1 VPSAGDVRVAVSNS
15 NMSLLRV
22 LAIGVVTTG
31 WAAWLVAAP
40 AVLAARSGGAALA
53 AAGLTYGAGAVICH
67 QQVERSFKVA
77 GTPMPVCARC
87 FGLYAGASAG
97 AVAVLLWVL
106 ARGRAAAVPFTLPLT
121 RLRGLVLS
129 SGVPTLVLWTAEHV
143 AGTPIPTDA
152 RALAAVPFGA
162 AIAALVA
169 LWAGGAA
176 FEDTQHATAI
186 H

>member
-1 VPSAGDVRVAVSNS
+1 MP
-15 NMSLLRV
+15 LLRV
-22 LAIGVVTTG
+22 LAIGLVTTG

-40 AVLAARSGGAALA
+40 FVVAARSGDAALVA
-53 AAGLTYGAGAVICH
+53 SGLTYRAGAVICH
-67 QQVERSFKVA
+67 QQADRSFQVA
-77 GTPMPVCARC
+77 GLPMPVCARC

-106 ARGRAAAVPFTLPLT
+106 ARRRGAAAPLTLPLT
-121 RLRGLVLS
+121 RLRVLVLS
-129 SGVPTLVLWTAEHV
+129 SGVPTLALWTVEHV
-143 AGTPIPTDA
+143 AGTPTSPDA
-152 RALAAVPFGA
+152 RALAAVPLGA

-176 FEDTQHATAI
+176 FEDTPPATAI